1 MAKQKAFPKLVD
13 SHAHINF
20 GAFDADR
27 DVIIDQSLDQG
38 VWMIN
43 VGSNFE
49 TSRIAV
55 EIAERYVSGVYS
67 AVGVHPIHV
76 LDESYDEA
84 CMLDLIRN
92 NQKVVAV
99 GETGLDYFH
108 LESERGKLKAERLA
122 KAVQANVAKHA
133 ADRPADLVAKIKAR
147 QKKLLAS
154 HLMLA
159 KKTDLPLIFHCRHSR
174 DFDAHLDMLAVLED
188 FAATHKE
195 FVLRGVMHCY
205 TGNVDFARIYLKLG
219 LYLGFTGVI
228 TFSSDYDEVVQE
240 VPLERLL
247 IETDAPYLSPV
258 PRRGERNVPAHV
270 AYVADKIAELKGI
283 TPEEVRQAASQNAFD
298 LFLFHKH

>member
-1 MAKQKAFPKLVD
+1 MEKEKFPRLID

-27 DVIIDQSLDQG
+27 DVIIDESLDQG

-55 EIAERYVSGVYS
+55 EIAERYVAGVYA

-76 LDESYDEA
+76 LDESYNEA

-92 NQKVVAV
+92 NQKVAAV

-108 LESERGKLKAERLA
+108 LESERGKLKAKLLTNTGQPVSAGGRT
-122 KAVQANVAKHA
+122 
-133 ADRPADLVAKIKAR
+133 ADSLENIKGR
-147 QKKLLAS
+147 QKKMLLN

-159 KKTDLPLIFHCRHSR
+159 KKTELPVIFHCRHSH

-188 FAATHKE
+188 FAATNKE

-228 TFSSDYDEVVQE
+228 TFSSDYDEVVRE
-240 VPLERLL
+240 VPLERIL
-247 IETDAPYLSPV
+247 IETDSPYLSPA

-283 TPEEVRQAASQNAFD
+283 TPEEVREATSRNALD
-298 LFLFHKH
+298 LFLLHKH